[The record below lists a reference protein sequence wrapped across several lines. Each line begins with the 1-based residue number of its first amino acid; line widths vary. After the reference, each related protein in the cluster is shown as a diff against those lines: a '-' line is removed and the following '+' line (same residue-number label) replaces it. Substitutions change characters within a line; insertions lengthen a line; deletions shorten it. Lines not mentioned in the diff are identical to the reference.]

1 MMRRTRRV
9 VAATCCVVVSATGCA
24 FHGLNS
30 LPLPGTVGR
39 GAGANIYHVELANVS
54 TLESNSPVMID
65 DVVVGSV
72 GRMTVKGWHADVE
85 ISVKRDVVV
94 PANAVASVGQTSLL
108 GSMHLELNPPLGQ
121 PGIGRLQ
128 PGATIPLNRASAYP
142 STEQTLSSLSVVVNG
157 GGLGQIGEIVRNF
170 TAALSGREGAVRD
183 LINRLDKF
191 VGTLDQQRDNIV
203 ASIQALN
210 GLSATFAAQRDVLTR
225 ALRKVPPALEVLIR
239 ERPRLTTAL
248 DKLRVFSDTATG
260 LINDTQADL
269 VKNHPRACRRGSR
282 ARHRDR
288 GGDGL
293 PVHAEL
299 RRPSRSRRLL
309 QPACRLGPDYSAAQT
324 GVTVGHPLGAT
335 GRAGAARPGGTVLLG
350 LHTRSAA
357 CRRQT
362 TGARPCA
369 VRSGGTV
376 TRPTAAGSPAGH
388 QCGAS
393 RAGDTTPKPKR
404 AGRFAADGPA
414 AGGGRI
420 DAVSVR
426 PNPAGDLHRRRNHW
440 CDRDGAVL
448 HSGANAARHRKD
460 DGHLGAAGHRW
471 PVPILQRDL
480 PWGSGRQGDLGGVD
494 GQWRE
499 SHIVA

>member
-9 VAATCCVVVSATGCA
+9 VAATCCVVMSATGCA

-269 VKNHPRACRRGSR
+269 VKNLKNLEPTIRALADVGPELDTAIAAATVFPFTQNFVDRAVRGDYFNLHVDLDLTIPRLKRG
-282 ARHRDR
+282 
-288 GGDGL
+288 L
-293 PVHAEL
+293 
-299 RRPSRSRRLL
+299 
-309 QPACRLGPDYSAAQT
+309 
-324 GVTVGHPLGAT
+324 
-335 GRAGAARPGGTVLLG
+335 LLG
-350 LHTRSAA
+350 THWGQLDAPEPPAPGEPFYLGYTLDPLHA
-357 CRRQT
+357 
-362 TGARPCA
+362 GVRP
-369 VRSGGTV
+369 
-376 TRPTAAGSPAGH
+376 PAPGP
-388 QCGAS
+388 A
-393 RAGDTTPKPKR
+393 PY
-404 AGRFAADGPA
+404 GPA
-414 AGGGRI
+414 APLPGPPPPGPQPATNAVPAGPATPPLNQSAPGGSPPTGPLLEGGG
-420 DAVSVR
+420 
-426 PNPAGDLHRRRNHW
+426 
-440 CDRDGAVL
+440 
-448 HSGANAARHRKD
+448 
-460 DGHLGAAGHRW
+460 
-471 PVPILQRDL
+471 
-480 PWGSGRQGDLGGVD
+480 
-494 GQWRE
+494 
-499 SHIVA
+499 